1 MSSVFRRYRTE
12 VVNCFIG
19 FMAFPSPARDYMSPC
34 IDLNREL
41 VLHPAATFYGRVV
54 TGAMSAEGVDKG
66 DVLVIDRSL
75 DPSEGA
81 LAVCFI
87 DGEFALRRLSGDDY
101 ASAGD
106 LMVWGIVT
114 YVIKKV

>member
-1 MSSVFRRYRTE
+1 
-12 VVNCFIG
+12 
-19 FMAFPSPARDYMSPC
+19 MSPC